1 MNRPPLRTRPRHR
14 GFTLVELLTVIGI
27 IVVLVSILLPTVGK
41 VRVQALVAST
51 NQQIATIAGAIERY
65 RLEQGG
71 MPGAF
76 TNAQFNTNGVL
87 DPGNCRVRTIAVG
100 TTPGPEIT
108 PTMTELMVLALCGGL
123 KDPVGFNEVTYD
135 PSYVGRGQSSLGP
148 NAALRK
154 KGTAFI
160 DPTPGQMMPMQPWT
174 NPNAPSTGSGKVG
187 PNDTVIPEFMD
198 RFGEGKAILFLRALK
213 GAPGVVPPPP
223 GGASNEA
230 YPPGTTVTTAQYN
243 PALLVPYG
251 FPNSD
256 AEFRADFPQ
265 DTAPDPDVPAGFG
278 RYLKNPS
285 VTGQARGKD
294 AFILISAGPDN
305 KYGTRDDILYP

>member
-1 MNRPPLRTRPRHR
+1 MNRPALRTRPRHR

-87 DPGNCRVRTIAVG
+87 DAASCRVKTVVG
-100 TTPGPEIT
+100 TTTGPEIA

-123 KDPVGFNEVTYD
+123 KDPVGYNEVTYD
-135 PSYVGRGQSSLGP
+135 PALLGRGSSSLGP
-148 NAALRK
+148 DAARRK
-154 KGTAFI
+154 RYPAFI

-174 NPNAPSTGSGKVG
+174 DPNTPATGSGKVT
-187 PNDTVIPEFMD
+187 PNGTDTVIPEFMD
-198 RFGEGKAILFLRALK
+198 RFGEGKAILYLRARK
-213 GAPGVVPPPP
+213 GAPGVVPAYS
-223 GGASNEA
+223 GNEA
-230 YPPGTTVTTAQYN
+230 YPTGTTSANAQYD
-243 PALLVPYG
+243 PALLEPYG
-251 FPNSD
+251 FPTGGAFHD
-256 AEFRADFPQ
+256 DFPPEG
-265 DTAPDPDVPAGFG
+265 TGATRVPAGFG
-278 RYLKNPS
+278 RYFKNPS

-294 AFILISAGPDN
+294 AFVLISAGPDN